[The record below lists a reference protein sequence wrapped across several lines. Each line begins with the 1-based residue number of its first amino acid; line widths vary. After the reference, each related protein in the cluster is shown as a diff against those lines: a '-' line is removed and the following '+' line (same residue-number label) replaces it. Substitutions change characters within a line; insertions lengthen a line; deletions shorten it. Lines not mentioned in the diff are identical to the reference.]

1 MAKFGI
7 GQALRRREDARFLTG
22 TGQFTD
28 DREIEGQAWVCFVRS
43 PVPHA
48 RIAGIDVAAAEQTP
62 GVVAVFTGKDVAAD
76 PGVRPM
82 PCLFD
87 SKDRHGKPAYIPP
100 RPIMATDRTRFVGEP
115 VAMVVAETEQAARDA
130 AEAVMPEYDDLP
142 FVTDAAA
149 AAADGA
155 PRIWDD
161 CAGNVGIHWENGP
174 PDEVAALFDNAPH
187 VAEIEIVNNRVIANP
202 LEPRCALADYDPET
216 DATTLYCP
224 SQGVHR
230 MFRVLAGRIFDL
242 PKEKLRIVSNDVG
255 GGFGVRSKTY
265 PEQALLVWASRRLRR
280 ALKWRGDRSESMLSD
295 NHARD
300 HVSKARLA
308 LDAEGRVQALWIE
321 TVANMGAYMFENA
334 PGIPTVIGQRSTGT
348 VYRIPALYHSVRCV
362 FTNTVPLDSYRGAG
376 RPETVYLMERL
387 MDAAARVARLDAV
400 EIRRRNLVP
409 ADAMPYRNAMG
420 LMIDSGDFPAALDMA
435 LAEAGWSGFDARR
448 ADAAKQGR
456 LRGIGVACS
465 LECSGG
471 APEEEARIR
480 LTPDGGA
487 VVYAGTFP
495 QGQAHETV
503 FPQVAAE
510 LLGLDYERIEF
521 IPGGDT
527 AVVADGFG
535 TSASRSAHMG
545 GNAVAGA
552 CERIIAAVR
561 PAAGQMLQADPEA
574 LRFEGGLFHAP
585 DGGSIGLA
593 EAAATL
599 ESPPD
604 ETYRFKREP
613 GVFMYPNGCH
623 IAEVE
628 VEPETGSV
636 EIVRYTAVD
645 DNGVVLN
652 PMIVHGQVHGAVAQG
667 IGQALMENTWYD
679 RDTGQLFTVSFM
691 DYALPRAD
699 QIPCMSVHNII
710 VPCKTDVLGV
720 KGAGESGCCAA
731 PPAVVGAVADAL
743 KHLGIHHIDMPLT
756 PERVWRAI
764 RDARVAGA

>member
-7 GQALRRREDARFLTG
+7 GQAVRRREDVRFLTG

-28 DREIEGQAWVCFVRS
+28 DADIEGQAWACFVRS

-48 RIAGIDVAAAEQTP
+48 RIAGVDISAAEQMP
-62 GVVAVFTGKDVAAD
+62 GVVAVFTGTHVAAD
-76 PGVRPM
+76 PAVRSM

-87 SKDRHGKPAYIPP
+87 SRDRHGQPAYIPP
-100 RPIMATDRTRFVGEP
+100 RPILAAERTRFVGEP
-115 VAMVVAETEQAARDA
+115 VAMVIAETEQLARDA
-130 AEAVMPEYDDLP
+130 AEAVMVDYEDLP
-142 FVTDAAA
+142 FVTGVAAA
-149 AAADGA
+149 AVDGA
-155 PRIWDD
+155 PRIWED
-161 CAGNVGIHWENGP
+161 CPGNLGIHWENGP
-174 PDEVAALFDNAPH
+174 PEEVAALFEGAAL

-202 LEPRCALADYDPET
+202 LEPRCALADYDPDS

-230 MFRVLAGRIFDL
+230 MFRVLSGRIFDL
-242 PKEKLRIVSNDVG
+242 PKDKLRIVSNDVG

-280 ALKWRGDRSESMLSD
+280 ALKWRGDRAESMLSD
-295 NHARD
+295 NHGRD
-300 HVSKARLA
+300 HVSTARLA
-308 LDAEGRVQALWIE
+308 LDGEGRALALWID
-321 TVANMGAYMFENA
+321 TVADMGAYMFENA
-334 PGIPTVIGQRSTGT
+334 PGIPTVVGQRSIGT
-348 VYRIPALYHSVRCV
+348 VYRIPALYHSIRCV

-387 MDAAARVARLDAV
+387 MDAAARVAGLDPV

-409 ADAMPYRNAMG
+409 ADATPYRNVMG
-420 LMIDSGDFPAALDMA
+420 LTIDSGDFPAVLDMA
-435 LAEAGWSGFDARR
+435 LAEAAWDGFESRR
-448 ADAAKQGR
+448 EEAAGR
-456 LRGIGVACS
+456 GRYRGIGVACS

-480 LTPDGGA
+480 LKPDGGA
-487 VVYAGTFP
+487 VVHAGTFP

-503 FPQVAAE
+503 FPQVVAE
-510 LLGLDYERIEF
+510 MLGLDYGKIEF
-521 IPGGDT
+521 IPAGDT
-527 AVVADGFG
+527 AVVSDGFG

-552 CERIIAAVR
+552 CERIVAAVR
-561 PAAGQMLQADPEA
+561 PAAGQLLQADPDA
-574 LRFEGGLFHAP
+574 LRFEAGMFLAP
-585 DGGSIGLA
+585 DGGSVGLA

-599 ESPPD
+599 EPPPD
-604 ETYRFKREP
+604 ESYRFKRAP

-628 VEPETGSV
+628 VEPETGAIEV
-636 EIVRYTAVD
+636 VGYTAVD

-652 PMIVHGQVHGAVAQG
+652 PMVVHGQVHGAVAQG

-679 RDTGQLFTVSFM
+679 SESGQLFTVSFM
-691 DYALPRAD
+691 DYTLPRAD
-699 QIPCMSVHNII
+699 DIPAMAVHNVV
-710 VPCKTDVLGV
+710 VPCTTDLLGV

-756 PERVWRAI
+756 SERVWRAI
-764 RDARVAGA
+764 RDANAAGA